1 MKILIVGLGVIG
13 GSFAMALKAAGYE
26 DVYGIDNN
34 LSTLSKAEEL
44 GIIKKGYVD
53 AGEIVGAADL
63 IILAIYPMLIKR
75 FIEKNRNLFKSGA
88 IVTDTTGIKKLF
100 IDDILNI
107 LPPGIDFIFGHPMAG
122 REKRGIDYA
131 SKEVF
136 RGANY
141 LITVTDKNK
150 EENIKIL
157 EDIIY
162 DMGFK
167 RIKRIDPIFHDKM
180 IGFTS
185 QLPHAIAVALIN
197 SDEEDRDTGS
207 FIGDS
212 YRDLTRIANI
222 NEDLWEIKI
231 I

>member
-88 IVTDTTGIKKLF
+88 IVTDTTGIK
-100 IDDILNI
+100 
-107 LPPGIDFIFGHPMAG
+107 
-122 REKRGIDYA
+122 
-131 SKEVF
+131 
-136 RGANY
+136 
-141 LITVTDKNK
+141 
-150 EENIKIL
+150 
-157 EDIIY
+157 
-162 DMGFK
+162 
-167 RIKRIDPIFHDKM
+167 
-180 IGFTS
+180 
-185 QLPHAIAVALIN
+185 
-197 SDEEDRDTGS
+197 S
-207 FIGDS
+207 F
-212 YRDLTRIANI
+212 L
-222 NEDLWEIKI
+222 
-231 I
+231 

>member
-122 REKRGIDYA
+122 REKRSIEGQ
-131 SKEVF
+131 
-136 RGANY
+136 
-141 LITVTDKNK
+141 
-150 EENIKIL
+150 
-157 EDIIY
+157 II
-162 DMGFK
+162 
-167 RIKRIDPIFHDKM
+167 
-180 IGFTS
+180 
-185 QLPHAIAVALIN
+185 
-197 SDEEDRDTGS
+197 
-207 FIGDS
+207 
-212 YRDLTRIANI
+212 
-222 NEDLWEIKI
+222 
-231 I
+231 